1 MMTLD
6 GMRFD
11 RVEDERISMK
21 YQSIACIA
29 FGIAFS
35 NNRLK
40 LRSRKLLCNIQ
51 ALNGLLAFTMKGRVA
66 IRCFS
71 ITMSS
76 DQYPDLLCRN
86 DVCEVLSQTKA
97 SGVFRSN

>member
-1 MMTLD
+1 
-6 GMRFD
+6 
-11 RVEDERISMK
+11 MK

-51 ALNGLLAFTMKGRVA
+51 ALNGLLAFTMKG
-66 IRCFS
+66 
-71 ITMSS
+71 TSS
-76 DQYPDLLCRN
+76 HTTL
-86 DVCEVLSQTKA
+86 
-97 SGVFRSN
+97 